1 MIMEIRPIDFPV
13 VDKALRQ
20 KLETLIPPFFHTF
33 LDNQDPYGIHSN
45 LLGVA
50 LFLDNHPVG
59 VGLAS
64 LYTKVQNAH
73 IHALEIAPQYNEP
86 SLYQNLLQV
95 ITQKL
100 IENGIRI
107 ATYNYFKE
115 APSTL
120 TWENIFVDEKWNGPQ
135 PLMIEC
141 LFHRSHFD
149 PDWWYKKMHFE
160 KGFEEIL
167 LKDLSPSEKND
178 LVRRWEQGSIPDY
191 IYPLDREKAEIEY
204 GNSLALRHQGKIVG
218 WIVTHRLTPDLIRYS
233 SLYLEDEF
241 SSTGYWLKLLID
253 ALYIHRDNILEAN
266 QGLLEINLNQISKSW
281 LNFIQR
287 RLFPQASQIKHKQ
300 TFWKSLV

>member
-1 MIMEIRPIDFPV
+1 MEIRPIDFPV
-13 VDKALRQ
+13 MDKALRK
-20 KLETLIPPFFHTF
+20 KLESLIPSFFHSF
-33 LDNQDPYGIHSN
+33 LDNQDPYGIRSN

-50 LFLDNHPVG
+50 LFIDNNPVG

-64 LYTKVQNAH
+64 LYTKLHNAH
-73 IHALEIAPQYNEP
+73 IHVLEIAPLYDKS

-115 APSTL
+115 APSSL
-120 TWENIFVDEKWNGPQ
+120 TRENVFVEEKWNGPQ

-141 LFHRSHFD
+141 LFHRSQFD
-149 PDWWYKKMHFE
+149 PDWWYKKIHFE

-167 LKDLSPSEKND
+167 LKDLSTSEKND
-178 LVRRWEQGSIPDY
+178 LLRRWEQGSIPDY

-218 WIVTHRLTPDLIRYS
+218 WMVTHRLTPDLIRYS

-253 ALYIHRDNILEAN
+253 ALYIHRDNIPEAN